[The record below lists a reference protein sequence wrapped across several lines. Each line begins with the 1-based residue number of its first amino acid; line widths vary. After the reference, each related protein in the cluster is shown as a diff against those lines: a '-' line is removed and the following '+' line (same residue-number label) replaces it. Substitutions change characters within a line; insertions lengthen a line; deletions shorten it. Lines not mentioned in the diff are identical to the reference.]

1 MKKDDFY
8 LVTKEPCLFRGTN
21 NVHHV
26 DDYDHMNGM
35 RVKHIWTLSTV
46 GTSAPLFIT
55 VSRLNGR
62 EMPTGCDMLVVEV
75 PGLCIGQC
83 GGRVTKAFKSDFLKV
98 LNLNLMK
105 KNSLFSLQT
114 YMRWQ

>member
-1 MKKDDFY
+1 MKKDELY

-21 NVHHV
+21 TVHHV

-46 GTSAPLFIT
+46 GASAPLFIT

-62 EMPTGCDMLVVEV
+62 EMPT
-75 PGLCIGQC
+75 
-83 GGRVTKAFKSDFLKV
+83 
-98 LNLNLMK
+98 
-105 KNSLFSLQT
+105 
-114 YMRWQ
+114 